1 MSEKMRFNSQEHSS
15 LKPKLSTTSDLK
27 YAEQLQQIAAEQ
39 RFEWLDIKP
48 VFEKLFEEIDELKVE
63 IIKKDNGEDAGDQAQ
78 KIQDELGDVLFCC
91 VNLARFLKVDPE
103 KALAGTNEKFRR
115 RFQFIEAKLY
125 QQGLCAKDSSLEV
138 LDQLWDQ
145 AKEEGL

>member
-1 MSEKMRFNSQEHSS
+1 MRFNSQEHSS

>member
-1 MSEKMRFNSQEHSS
+1 MRFNRQEQSS

-39 RFEWLDIKP
+39 SFEWLEIKP
-48 VFEKLFEEIDELKVE
+48 VFEKLFEEIDELKAE
-63 IIKKDNGEDAGDQAQ
+63 IALKDEGADAEVQAK

-91 VNLARFLKVDPE
+91 VNLARFLKIDPE
-103 KALAGTNEKFRR
+103 KALAGTNDKFRR
-115 RFQFIEAKLY
+115 RFQFIEERLY
-125 QQGLCAKDSSLEV
+125 QDGLSAKNSSLEV

-145 AKEEGL
+145 AKEKGL